1 MITEF
6 ILRGEENCK
15 RSVQFG
21 FHHRTERTME
31 DFKRD
36 ILLKVIGFDVLT
48 EFVLN
53 DIINMCSELEKRL
66 HHRDPVDRTVF
77 DIYNGIKLLARSRI
91 EEKIF
96 ETEIESQTSYES
108 KRDLLQQALARPSS
122 TTFLQKFIQ
131 NKSTEMCKS
140 IESELSEDSLS
151 KAEKSRFESL
161 LGDFMSLQMS
171 LPELIDLPQMNARDF
186 KDIHTYLSCCN
197 MNTSEDIDVCLKTV
211 DRLIGNIKEK
221 LSVMSERKKK
231 N

>member
-1 MITEF
+1 MRLSGSLNASHRKGDLKTTTKGFFIVFQTGNSLHNRFLPLLKNCMSIITEF

-77 DIYNGIKLLARSRI
+77 DIYNGIKLLAGSRI

-108 KRDLLQQALARPSS
+108 KRDLLHQALARPSS

-140 IESELSEDSLS
+140 IESELSEPKNQDSRVCWETLCLF
-151 KAEKSRFESL
+151 KCHCPNSL
-161 LGDFMSLQMS
+161 
-171 LPELIDLPQMNARDF
+171 ICHR
-186 KDIHTYLSCCN
+186 
-197 MNTSEDIDVCLKTV
+197 
-211 DRLIGNIKEK
+211 
-221 LSVMSERKKK
+221 
-231 N
+231 